1 MARRKGKP
9 PQPRHDPDF
18 KVKVVKTSIEK
29 SLSGTE
35 AEKAFGVGKSTWW
48 KWKRIYQDEGEEALR
63 SSSRGRKRAKKQLP
77 PEAQE
82 NLRSHVLEAKRDH
95 PYFGVFRVWKW
106 LLRTAFLPVSF
117 RQVRQTLAEARLIA
131 KVKKKR
137 KPRKPRGFERL
148 KPNDLWATDITQ
160 FDLAGG
166 MTVYVIAFID
176 DHSRYI
182 VSWGIYAACATE
194 LVLEVLRKGIATYG
208 RPNDMLSDHGPQFW
222 VRRGKTQFQK
232 FLQRE
237 DIHDIKASTPEGN
250 GKIEAFWGSM
260 KEEFVEATKR
270 KGDLEEVRDRLAHW
284 MNFYNFQRPHGEID
298 CAPAERYFQY
308 QAAMKAEI
316 QKRIRKNEL
325 ELALSKT
332 PPSQI
337 IGGNALGADKVEV
350 RKEGDQF
357 IVRLGDQVLNQTD
370 LDRKKES
377 NHETQEAAA
386 GEPGRGGQGREGQGV
401 AGPDSAIGREVDLGS
416 VPGDGPETPQLLQ
429 ARGADGAGDGGD
441 RRDASPAGP
450 AEGSAGGSDEPG
462 RGDGSASPGAP
473 ATTKS
478 DADLEEAPPNG
489 GPQGEETRSG
499 EAKTDDLARD
509 AGGDAGAGPAPG
521 PSSPASSDSG
531 LESQENQ

>member
-1 MARRKGKP
+1 MARLKGKP
-9 PQPRHDPDF
+9 PQSRHDPDF
-18 KVKVVKTSIEK
+18 RVKVVKTSIEK
-29 SLSGTE
+29 KLSGKE
-35 AEKAFGVGKSTWW
+35 ACELFGIGTSTWFAW
-48 KWKRIYQDEGEEALR
+48 KKVYSQKGEDALR
-63 SSSRGRKRAKKQLP
+63 AYGESRRRVKKQLP

-82 NLRSHVLEAKRDH
+82 KLRSHVLEAKRDH
-95 PYFGVFRVWKW
+95 PYFGVLRVWKW

-117 RQVRQTLAEARLIA
+117 RQVRHTLAEADLIA

-137 KPRKPRGFERL
+137 KPRKPRGFETL

-194 LVLEVLRKGIATYG
+194 LVLEVLRKGIAMYG

-250 GKIEAFWGSM
+250 GKIEAFWASM

-325 ELALSKT
+325 ELALSKI

-337 IGGNALGADKVEV
+337 IGGNALGADRVEV

-370 LDRKKES
+370 LDRKKEG
-377 NHETQEAAA
+377 NHETQEGTA

-401 AGPDSAIGREVDLGS
+401 ARTDSALGREVDLGS
-416 VPGDGPETPQLLQ
+416 VPGDGPQTPQLLQ
-429 ARGADGAGDGGD
+429 ARGAD
-441 RRDASPAGP
+441 
-450 AEGSAGGSDEPG
+450 
-462 RGDGSASPGAP
+462 
-473 ATTKS
+473 
-478 DADLEEAPPNG
+478 
-489 GPQGEETRSG
+489 
-499 EAKTDDLARD
+499 
-509 AGGDAGAGPAPG
+509 
-521 PSSPASSDSG
+521 
-531 LESQENQ
+531 